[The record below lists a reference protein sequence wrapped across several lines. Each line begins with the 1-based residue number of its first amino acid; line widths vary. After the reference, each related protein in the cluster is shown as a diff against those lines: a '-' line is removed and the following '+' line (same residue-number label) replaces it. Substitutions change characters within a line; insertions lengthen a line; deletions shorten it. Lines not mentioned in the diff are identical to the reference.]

1 MLAQKDINAICAHT
15 NLDLSPKGVNIC
27 MANALGLKDVTLD
40 SEGIAVGNID
50 GKALSSRQLAQLVK
64 EKLHCTGV
72 RFTDIKNKIKRVAVG
87 GGACGEYIY
96 LARELGAE
104 AFVTGEIKHNY
115 ILESHSINLTVIDA
129 GHYRT
134 EDVVVDFLVKE
145 LSAKFK
151 DTEFIKS
158 KVFTDY
164 IDYI

>member
-1 MLAQKDINAICAHT
+1 MYK
-15 NLDLSPKGVNIC
+15 
-27 MANALGLKDVTLD
+27 
-40 SEGIAVGNID
+40 
-50 GKALSSRQLAQLVK
+50 RQ
-64 EKLHCTGV
+64 
-72 RFTDIKNKIKRVAVG
+72 
-87 GGACGEYIY
+87 YIY

-115 ILESHSINLTVIDA
+115 ILESHSINLTVVDA